1 MRGKRALTDRQK
13 FELRLNR
20 EAGIPVKICAQMAGV
35 SLATGMRALAELR
48 EKLGPERV
56 PVRRRQLARFEVDT
70 SQRAVR
76 SEG

>member
-1 MRGKRALTDRQK
+1 MRGKRALTQPGK

-35 SLATGMRALAELR
+35 SLATAMRALAELR
-48 EKLGPERV
+48 ELMGAEKFPPRK
-56 PVRRRQLARFEVDT
+56 RHLARYAVDT
-70 SQRAVR
+70 SQRSVR